1 MAKFVFKLTPLLEQ
15 RRREQRERQRV
26 VAEIESE
33 RLVLEQR
40 LRQHQE
46 TIEQGR
52 GALRDMLAPDGAE
65 AGMVRSELVR
75 WCAASPVAVDRLARQ
90 VVLQLAGVHRRLEQ
104 ARNQLRLADVR
115 LKAVEL
121 LRDKQYQ
128 RWRDEM
134 NRRESGELDEIA
146 TMRAARPKDE
156 MTL

>member
-1 MAKFVFKLTPLLEQ
+1 MAKFVFKLMPLLEQ

-26 VAEIESE
+26 VAEIEGE
-33 RLVLEQR
+33 RLALEEH
-40 LRQHQE
+40 LRRHQQ

-52 GALRDMLAPDGAE
+52 GALRDMLSPDGAT
-65 AGMVRSELVR
+65 GGVVRSELVR

-104 ARNQLRLADVR
+104 ARRQLRMADVR

-121 LRDKQYQ
+121 LRDKQYE
-128 RWRDEM
+128 RWRDDLD
-134 NRRESGELDEIA
+134 RREASELDEIA

-156 MTL
+156 MTP